1 MIAQQSNTFKLGL
14 KCLLYWITTFSE
26 GKLYLSTS
34 LNPTIAL
41 HIEIISLVDG
51 TYELIQ
57 GPDEDTFEVQINTME
72 DNKDLNMNPKSKSE
86 LHEAQPT
93 FRN

>member
-1 MIAQQSNTFKLGL
+1 M
-14 KCLLYWITTFSE
+14 Y
-26 GKLYLSTS
+26 
-34 LNPTIAL
+34 
-41 HIEIISLVDG
+41 IEIISLVNG
-51 TYELIQ
+51 TYEFIQ
-57 GPDEDTFEVQINTME
+57 EPNGDISEVQVNNEDTFEVQINTME

>member
-1 MIAQQSNTFKLGL
+1 M
-14 KCLLYWITTFSE
+14 
-26 GKLYLSTS
+26 
-34 LNPTIAL
+34 
-41 HIEIISLVDG
+41 ISLVDG
-51 TYELIQ
+51 MYELFQ
-57 GPDEDTFEVQINTME
+57 KPDEDTSEVQINTME

>member
-1 MIAQQSNTFKLGL
+1 MYAFTNFLKTFYGL
-14 KCLLYWITTFSE
+14 FKFQLFSK

-34 LNPTIAL
+34 LISSTAL
-41 HIEIISLVDG
+41 DIETISLVDG

-57 GPDEDTFEVQINTME
+57 EPDEDTSEVQINTME
-72 DNKDLNMNPKSKSE
+72 DNKDLNMNPKFKSE